1 MVKDIYY
8 FSIKEIKIDK
18 FKVDIE
24 YNQKMDSE
32 DRYIIHCENETIA
45 NNISDSLNEEMVNNK
60 QTLDEL

>member
-1 MVKDIYY
+1 
-8 FSIKEIKIDK
+8 
-18 FKVDIE
+18 
-24 YNQKMDSE
+24 MDSE